1 MKKDAQFHIYF
12 CGTFSHAA
20 NNWELQDYPREKILK
35 SQEKISGPGNTYGK
49 IFWTHSY
56 LKKKNLGPTKYPRE
70 NTWDPRNT
78 HEKILW
84 THNIPT
90 MTGWYDATR
99 LTRSAMARD
108 SQNLAHSE
116 AEWCFKFWFRYC
128 VNHPRKNRT
137 F

>member
-1 MKKDAQFHIYF
+1 MLSFTYISVALFLMRPTTENYKITHERKFWSHKKKFRGQEIPTGKYF
-12 CGTFSHAA
+12 
-20 NNWELQDYPREKILK
+20 
-35 SQEKISGPGNTYGK
+35 GPT
-49 IFWTHSY
+49 SY

-90 MTGWYDATR
+90 ITGWYDATR

-116 AEWCFKFWFRYC
+116 AEWCFKFWFWYC
-128 VNHPRKNRT
+128 VNHPRENGT